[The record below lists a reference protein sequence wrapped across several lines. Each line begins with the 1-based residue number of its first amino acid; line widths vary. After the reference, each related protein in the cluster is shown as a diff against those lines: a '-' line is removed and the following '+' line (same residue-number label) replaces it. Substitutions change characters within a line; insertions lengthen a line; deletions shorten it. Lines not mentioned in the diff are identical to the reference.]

1 MRPFEG
7 YWPRSLHRKI
17 KRRRAR
23 FNGFLKDAPVTS
35 RSISGST
42 ERLISAA
49 PACMTRI

>member
-23 FNGFLKDAPVTS
+23 FNGFLKDADFAVNF
-35 RSISGST
+35 GLD
-42 ERLISAA
+42 ERLRSARVYDENL
-49 PACMTRI
+49 MT

>member
-42 ERLISAA
+42 RGSAP